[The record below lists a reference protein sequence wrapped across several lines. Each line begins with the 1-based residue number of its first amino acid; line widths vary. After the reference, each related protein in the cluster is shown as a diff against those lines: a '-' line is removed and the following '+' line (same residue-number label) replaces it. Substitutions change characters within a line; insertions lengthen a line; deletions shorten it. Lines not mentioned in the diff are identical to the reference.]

1 MLRHD
6 CSSHG
11 TARSSQNVAQ
21 AVLFLRSQ
29 RAPRRQGANFRAGST
44 GAPLPVLARPQPALC
59 SSQQIVQGVHGWPYI
74 LLSQNCRPHSRRS
87 QHLVWPGGQGRG
99 QLWLALLQF
108 ADRKVQEVEQ
118 EGLSSRGQI
127 QVSTQ
132 SHARGF
138 LGHHSIRDTKMGVT
152 GNR

>member
-1 MLRHD
+1 MVD
-6 CSSHG
+6 PIFS
-11 TARSSQNVAQ
+11 
-21 AVLFLRSQ
+21 
-29 RAPRRQGANFRAGST
+29 
-44 GAPLPVLARPQPALC
+44 
-59 SSQQIVQGVHGWPYI
+59 
-74 LLSQNCRPHSRRS
+74 SRRIADRTVADRS
-87 QHLVWPGGQGRG
+87 TLGGQGRG

-152 GNR
+152 GNW